1 MKLLRATRINF
12 FRWINDPKYPAELLY
27 VLLYVT
33 YVIGGVTNYARVLDI
48 PIHPWLFPFLMRGGG
63 TISPLMLGFVLL
75 IVDAPFR
82 NSQQQFILLR
92 TGKRTW
98 MCGQILY
105 LLLLSIVFTVL
116 LYLLSVICVL
126 SEIKF
131 STEWGSFLTTI
142 AIDGL
147 PGRYGYISTSYSIMR
162 NASPIEVTLWS
173 ATSLT
178 LVCFLL
184 GLIMLLC
191 NLWARKGV
199 GTAICSAI
207 VIMPLL
213 TQAFQNTPYIYRYLT
228 WISPMNWPDRSV
240 MGQTG
245 QNLPSY
251 AYGIYMP
258 LILSL
263 ILAFIAIATIHRC
276 NLDTDKE

>member
-1 MKLLRATRINF
+1 MRLFRTTRINIL
-12 FRWINDPKYPAELLY
+12 RWLNDPKYPAVFLYMVLY
-27 VLLYVT
+27 VYSL
-33 YVIGGVTNYARVLDI
+33 IGNVGGYARELGVS
-48 PIHPWLFPFLMRGGG
+48 IHPWLFPFLMRNGLV
-63 TISPLMLGFVLL
+63 ISPLMMGFVLL
-75 IVDAPFR
+75 ISDAPFL
-82 NSQQQFILLR
+82 NHQQQFVLLR
-92 TGKRTW
+92 TGKRMW
-98 MCGQILY
+98 MGGQILY
-105 LLLLSIVFTVL
+105 LLTLSISFTIL
-116 LYLLSVICVL
+116 LYLLSVVYVL
-126 SEIKF
+126 PELKL

-142 AIDGL
+142 AVNNL
-147 PGRYGYISTSYSIMR
+147 PGNYGAIDASYGVMK
-162 NASPIEVTLWS
+162 NATPFEVTLWT

-191 NLWARKGV
+191 NLWGRKGV
-199 GTAICSAI
+199 GTTIVSAA
-207 VIMPLL
+207 VIMPLM
-213 TQAFQNTPYIYRYLT
+213 TQYFQNTRYIYRYLT

-263 ILAFIAIATIHRC
+263 IMAFIAIATVHRC